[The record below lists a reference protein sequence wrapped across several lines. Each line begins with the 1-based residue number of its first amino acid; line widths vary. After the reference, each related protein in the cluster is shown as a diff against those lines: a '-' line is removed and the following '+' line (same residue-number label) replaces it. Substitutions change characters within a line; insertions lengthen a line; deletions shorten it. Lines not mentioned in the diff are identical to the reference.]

1 MGGELMAH
9 NMIPWSP
16 CYCDVCQLG
25 HAKII
30 EAARRF
36 WQLKD
41 KPAAAN
47 ACDTDDGPCACGA
60 WHKMLSTKPC
70 KHRIIGACELCVYDL
85 RDQLADA
92 KAVVEA
98 ARPIQG
104 TYCEGGD
111 VYRLLQAIADYD
123 AKHGGAK

>member
-1 MGGELMAH
+1 MAH
-9 NMIPWSP
+9 NLIPWSP

-41 KPAAAN
+41 RP
-47 ACDTDDGPCACGA
+47 
-60 WHKMLSTKPC
+60 SVEPC

-85 RDQLADA
+85 RVQLADA
-92 KAVVEA
+92 KAVIEA
-98 ARPIQG
+98 AREAERQLSG
-104 TYCEGGD
+104 ANLALWASGEAEEEELAEANEAAQELRA
-111 VYRLLQAIADYD
+111 RLADYD
-123 AKHGGAK
+123 AKHGGTK